1 MVTLVL
7 NAEQAKVLKDAR
19 EAVELIDAVGSAEI
33 SLGGHTGRT
42 VPRLITAYPGKE
54 LDS

>member
-1 MVTLVL
+1 MNPLTVTWHP
-7 NAEQAKVLKDAR
+7 NAA
-19 EAVELIDAVGSAEI
+19 SAEI

-54 LDS
+54 VET